1 MAINV
6 EAVENAFEWE
16 TFEDGKPYLGTYKH
30 EIPNKVK
37 MMTMKLDLKDWI
49 KIDRTYASQ
58 QHEKERLLE
67 TLRDNVFVTNND
79 ESTKLAKSELLQ
91 MLCKYLPERFPD
103 KFEAREGGV
112 YNKMLQEFISS
123 SEEPGEEDP
132 LIKCGRLTQEDWCI
146 MEWSDEHQAY
156 YLTAGIVCFPSRW
169 SLREKWN
176 LPMLDIHQPVDGF
189 TKHLKSLVYN
199 LFKTMAPDAP
209 VYRGNWSI
217 SNDLDGPLDLYIPEE
232 YEHHNAARGGVR
244 LYEDEKTGRV
254 FTFRSEYQTLRK
266 LEKSKAIVFSIR
278 TYQIYLED
286 FKKFPRKDTE
296 TLVKVIENIHPD
308 FVEYKRVELWKDDV
322 LKYLKR
328 DVLGE
333 KESPWIMSSWKTGGS
348 ALVVGISVLAVAL
361 AFMKR

>member
-6 EAVENAFEWE
+6 EAVEKAFEWE

-30 EIPNKVK
+30 EIPNRVR
-37 MMTMKLDLKDWI
+37 MMTMKLDPKDWI

-58 QHEKERLLE
+58 QHEKERLWQ
-67 TLRDNVFVTNND
+67 TLRDKVFVTNNN

-91 MLCKYLPERFPD
+91 MICKYLPERYPD

-112 YNKMLQEFISS
+112 YNKMLQEFIST

-156 YLTAGIVCFPSRW
+156 CLTAGMVYFPMRW
-169 SLREKWN
+169 SLQEKWN

-209 VYRGNWSI
+209 VYRGNWAVF
-217 SNDLDGPLDLYIPEE
+217 NDLEGPLDLYTPVGH
-232 YEHHNAARGGVR
+232 EHRNAAMGGVR
-244 LYEDEKTGRV
+244 PYEGEKTGRV
-254 FTFRSEYQTLRK
+254 LTFRCEYQTLRK
-266 LEKSKAIVFSIR
+266 LEKSKAIVFGIR

-308 FVEYKRVELWKDDV
+308 FVEYKGARFWKDAA
-322 LKYLKR
+322 LKYLRR

-333 KESPWIMSSWKTGGS
+333 KESPGIVSFWKKGS
-348 ALVVGISVLAVAL
+348 ALVVGISVLALAIAL
-361 AFMKR
+361 MKR